1 MLQDVKTIFK
11 NKKSVSDIDKFLVLA
26 DTGTFKITESN
37 SVILDSIAAEMLG
50 YKQNKEIPTFE
61 ILLKQVP
68 SETRKELSEKYA
80 ILLEDKSIKKVRFAF
95 NRSNGEKGDQIWLE
109 CNAALAKVKE
119 DPGIHA
125 YGTLRNVT
133 LEKKQEAALL
143 AEKQKALD
151 ADRLKTAFL
160 HNLSHELRTPM
171 NAILGFSELINIG
184 RLSEEK
190 RNEFSRIIHK
200 KGNILINLIDDIIEI
215 SKFETGQISVTK
227 TEFSLNNLL
236 KEIKELASERRITMH
251 KEHVEMSVVQ
261 PEIQGDVMIYADSG
275 RIIQVMDKL
284 LHNAFKFTDK
294 GKVEVGVQRK
304 DIKWIQ
310 FYVSDTGCG
319 ISGEQERNIFNRFR
333 KNDEKTSLMLG
344 TSGLGLTISKGIVEM
359 LGGKLWLESKPGD
372 GSTFYFTIPYHEKP
386 SQTIEAEIA
395 GPAEREKNN
404 WKNRVF
410 LVAEDED
417 VNYKFLEV
425 ILHQMEA
432 QVIRAKNGKEAV
444 ELVKKINNIDLV
456 LMDIKMP
463 VMNGLDATRDIR
475 KIRPDIKIIAQTA
488 YSMKDEQEKC
498 MESGCDDYLAKPLD
512 INMLTK
518 KINALL

>member
-1 MLQDVKTIFK
+1 LLQDVKTIFK
-11 NKKSVSDIDKFLVLA
+11 NKNSVSDIDKFLSLA
-26 DTGTFKITESN
+26 DTGTFHVAESH
-37 SVILDSIAAEMLG
+37 SVILDTTAATMLG
-50 YKQNKEIPTFE
+50 YEKKDELPTFE
-61 ILLKQVP
+61 TLLKQVP
-68 SETRKELSEKYA
+68 SEMRKELSEKYT
-80 ILLEDKSIKKVRFAF
+80 ILFENKIIKKVQFAF
-95 NRSNGEKGDQIWLE
+95 NRVNTDKGEQIWLE
-109 CNAALAKVKE
+109 CNAALEKPK
-119 DPGIHA
+119 DNSGIFA
-125 YGTLRNVT
+125 YGTLRDVT
-133 LEKKQEAALL
+133 LEKKKEAELM

-184 RLSEEK
+184 RLAEEK
-190 RNEFSRIIHK
+190 KNEFSRIIQT
-200 KGNILINLIDDIIEI
+200 KGNTLINLIDDIIEI
-215 SKFETGQISVTK
+215 SKFETGQISVTR
-227 TEFSLNNLL
+227 TEFNLNNLL
-236 KEIKELASERRITMH
+236 KEIKELASDRRITMH
-251 KEHVEMSVVQ
+251 KEQVEIYVIQ
-261 PEIQGDVMIYADSG
+261 PEIQGNEMIYADSG

-284 LHNAFKFTDK
+284 VHNAFKYTDK
-294 GKVEVGVQRK
+294 GKVEIGVHRK
-304 DIKWIQ
+304 DKKWIQ

-319 ISGEQERNIFNRFR
+319 ISSEQERNIFNRFR
-333 KNDEKTSLMLG
+333 KHDEKTSMLLG
-344 TSGLGLTISKGIVEM
+344 TSGLGLTISKGIIEM

-386 SQTIEAEIA
+386 EKGIESEIA
-395 GPAEREKNN
+395 SPAERDNNN
-404 WKNRVF
+404 WKNRIF

-463 VMNGLDATRDIR
+463 VMNGFDATKEIR
-475 KIRPDIKIIAQTA
+475 KIKPEIKIIAQTA

-498 MESGCDDYLAKPLD
+498 MKSGCDDYLAKPLD